1 MATKMLESSA
11 VSAFCESVAV
21 MHSAGIQMDEAVFL
35 LGENMEDAA
44 FKRACDDVY
53 KELIVGKPLALAM
66 DDSGCFPSHVVD
78 MAGAGEHAGR
88 LENVLWS
95 LARYYDEE
103 DRLYAKIKN
112 AIAYPAALL
121 CVMSAILLFT
131 VIVIL
136 PVFVDVYHGLTGNLT
151 AGSFGYVNASIII
164 GWIALGVTLL
174 CTVLVVLGVLAGR
187 SAAGRQRLLRLFE
200 KAPLTRGPMRQMA
213 VSRFTAAL
221 ATFVAAGRSDQRQH
235 GRRVRPR
242 RRPAGTTRGADRR
255 PRQER
260 VRLDAHRGSP
270 EPTGWH
276 ALHRPH
282 LRILRRRSNLPDR
295 HGSLRVERGGAAM
308 NSTNGS
314 VRIGPI
320 SLFTLVIILCLAVM
334 AVLSAT
340 TAQATYSA
348 AEKQALF
355 TNDTYQNEQAA
366 QSAVAVIDAALESV
380 RASGGGLD
388 EALAA
393 VDEALP
399 ADAQRDGS
407 RVLMTFASPSGR
419 TLDVE
424 LTITANA
431 TYEISQWKATTQWT
445 NDGPGATLWSGA
457 AQTR

>member
-1 MATKMLESSA
+1 
-11 VSAFCESVAV
+11 
-21 MHSAGIQMDEAVFL
+21 
-35 LGENMEDAA
+35 
-44 FKRACDDVY
+44 
-53 KELIVGKPLALAM
+53 
-66 DDSGCFPSHVVD
+66 
-78 MAGAGEHAGR
+78 
-88 LENVLWS
+88 
-95 LARYYDEE
+95 
-103 DRLYAKIKN
+103 
-112 AIAYPAALL
+112 
-121 CVMSAILLFT
+121 
-131 VIVIL
+131 
-136 PVFVDVYHGLTGNLT
+136 
-151 AGSFGYVNASIII
+151 
-164 GWIALGVTLL
+164 
-174 CTVLVVLGVLAGR
+174 
-187 SAAGRQRLLRLFE
+187 
-200 KAPLTRGPMRQMA
+200 
-213 VSRFTAAL
+213 
-221 ATFVAAGRSDQRQH
+221 
-235 GRRVRPR
+235 
-242 RRPAGTTRGADRR
+242 
-255 PRQER
+255 
-260 VRLDAHRGSP
+260 
-270 EPTGWH
+270 
-276 ALHRPH
+276 
-282 LRILRRRSNLPDR
+282 
-295 HGSLRVERGGAAM
+295 M

-366 QSAVAVIDAALESV
+366 QSAVAVIDAALEDV
-380 RASGGGLD
+380 RASGSGLD

-407 RVLMTFASPSGR
+407 RVLMTFASSSGR

>member
-1 MATKMLESSA
+1 
-11 VSAFCESVAV
+11 
-21 MHSAGIQMDEAVFL
+21 
-35 LGENMEDAA
+35 
-44 FKRACDDVY
+44 
-53 KELIVGKPLALAM
+53 
-66 DDSGCFPSHVVD
+66 
-78 MAGAGEHAGR
+78 
-88 LENVLWS
+88 
-95 LARYYDEE
+95 
-103 DRLYAKIKN
+103 
-112 AIAYPAALL
+112 
-121 CVMSAILLFT
+121 
-131 VIVIL
+131 
-136 PVFVDVYHGLTGNLT
+136 
-151 AGSFGYVNASIII
+151 
-164 GWIALGVTLL
+164 
-174 CTVLVVLGVLAGR
+174 
-187 SAAGRQRLLRLFE
+187 
-200 KAPLTRGPMRQMA
+200 
-213 VSRFTAAL
+213 
-221 ATFVAAGRSDQRQH
+221 
-235 GRRVRPR
+235 
-242 RRPAGTTRGADRR
+242 
-255 PRQER
+255 
-260 VRLDAHRGSP
+260 
-270 EPTGWH
+270 
-276 ALHRPH
+276 
-282 LRILRRRSNLPDR
+282 
-295 HGSLRVERGGAAM
+295 M

-399 ADAQRDGS
+399 ADA
-407 RVLMTFASPSGR
+407 PSGR

>member
-1 MATKMLESSA
+1 
-11 VSAFCESVAV
+11 
-21 MHSAGIQMDEAVFL
+21 
-35 LGENMEDAA
+35 
-44 FKRACDDVY
+44 
-53 KELIVGKPLALAM
+53 
-66 DDSGCFPSHVVD
+66 
-78 MAGAGEHAGR
+78 
-88 LENVLWS
+88 
-95 LARYYDEE
+95 
-103 DRLYAKIKN
+103 
-112 AIAYPAALL
+112 
-121 CVMSAILLFT
+121 
-131 VIVIL
+131 
-136 PVFVDVYHGLTGNLT
+136 
-151 AGSFGYVNASIII
+151 
-164 GWIALGVTLL
+164 
-174 CTVLVVLGVLAGR
+174 
-187 SAAGRQRLLRLFE
+187 
-200 KAPLTRGPMRQMA
+200 
-213 VSRFTAAL
+213 
-221 ATFVAAGRSDQRQH
+221 
-235 GRRVRPR
+235 
-242 RRPAGTTRGADRR
+242 
-255 PRQER
+255 
-260 VRLDAHRGSP
+260 
-270 EPTGWH
+270 
-276 ALHRPH
+276 
-282 LRILRRRSNLPDR
+282 
-295 HGSLRVERGGAAM
+295 M

-366 QSAVAVIDAALESV
+366 QSAVAVIDAALEDV

-388 EALAA
+388 EALDA

-407 RVLMTFASPSGR
+407 RVLMTFASSSGR

>member
-1 MATKMLESSA
+1 
-11 VSAFCESVAV
+11 
-21 MHSAGIQMDEAVFL
+21 
-35 LGENMEDAA
+35 
-44 FKRACDDVY
+44 
-53 KELIVGKPLALAM
+53 
-66 DDSGCFPSHVVD
+66 
-78 MAGAGEHAGR
+78 
-88 LENVLWS
+88 
-95 LARYYDEE
+95 
-103 DRLYAKIKN
+103 
-112 AIAYPAALL
+112 
-121 CVMSAILLFT
+121 
-131 VIVIL
+131 
-136 PVFVDVYHGLTGNLT
+136 
-151 AGSFGYVNASIII
+151 
-164 GWIALGVTLL
+164 
-174 CTVLVVLGVLAGR
+174 
-187 SAAGRQRLLRLFE
+187 
-200 KAPLTRGPMRQMA
+200 
-213 VSRFTAAL
+213 
-221 ATFVAAGRSDQRQH
+221 
-235 GRRVRPR
+235 
-242 RRPAGTTRGADRR
+242 
-255 PRQER
+255 
-260 VRLDAHRGSP
+260 
-270 EPTGWH
+270 
-276 ALHRPH
+276 
-282 LRILRRRSNLPDR
+282 
-295 HGSLRVERGGAAM
+295 M

-355 TNDTYQNEQAA
+355 TNDTYQNEQ
-366 QSAVAVIDAALESV
+366 
-380 RASGGGLD
+380 ASGGGLD

>member
-1 MATKMLESSA
+1 
-11 VSAFCESVAV
+11 
-21 MHSAGIQMDEAVFL
+21 
-35 LGENMEDAA
+35 
-44 FKRACDDVY
+44 
-53 KELIVGKPLALAM
+53 
-66 DDSGCFPSHVVD
+66 
-78 MAGAGEHAGR
+78 
-88 LENVLWS
+88 
-95 LARYYDEE
+95 
-103 DRLYAKIKN
+103 
-112 AIAYPAALL
+112 
-121 CVMSAILLFT
+121 
-131 VIVIL
+131 
-136 PVFVDVYHGLTGNLT
+136 
-151 AGSFGYVNASIII
+151 
-164 GWIALGVTLL
+164 
-174 CTVLVVLGVLAGR
+174 
-187 SAAGRQRLLRLFE
+187 
-200 KAPLTRGPMRQMA
+200 
-213 VSRFTAAL
+213 
-221 ATFVAAGRSDQRQH
+221 
-235 GRRVRPR
+235 
-242 RRPAGTTRGADRR
+242 
-255 PRQER
+255 
-260 VRLDAHRGSP
+260 
-270 EPTGWH
+270 
-276 ALHRPH
+276 
-282 LRILRRRSNLPDR
+282 
-295 HGSLRVERGGAAM
+295 M

-366 QSAVAVIDAALESV
+366 QSAVAVIDAALEDV
-380 RASGGGLD
+380 RASGDGLD

-407 RVLMTFASPSGR
+407 RVLMTFASSSGR